1 LKLRASYGLTAS
13 LGPATNSNVILK
25 SAIPNRTFTTERETV
40 LQLVN
45 LENSDLTWEKNHQF
59 NVGVDAGFFG
69 SKLNIS
75 VDVYTRNSFD
85 LISLIKTSGI
95 GGEPKKAINYADMKS
110 HGIDLLI
117 EGTVIRMKNWGWRTN
132 LTFAYNTNKITNAKN
147 LPIIFDLVK
156 AEGGNREGY
165 PVNSL
170 FSLNYQGLN
179 HDTGLPYFI
188 DEFGNKS
195 MAVNLQD
202 ERVDNLVFSGPIDP
216 KFTGG
221 FSNTFNYKNLSLNIF
236 LTYQAGNKIRLYP
249 SFRSSYIDLDAMPK
263 EFYDRWE
270 LPGDETITDV
280 PVINDAY
287 YNLLN
292 QSAAAY
298 PYNNYNYS
306 TVRVADGGFVRLKTV
321 SLTYLLG
328 PQGLKKLSIFNS
340 LSLTAAAIN
349 PWLIYSDKKLKGQ
362 DPEFF
367 NAGGVA
373 QPIQKQITL
382 SLKVGF

>member
-1 LKLRASYGLTAS
+1 MQVCSG
-13 LGPATNSNVILK
+13 
-25 SAIPNRTFTTERETV
+25 
-40 LQLVN
+40 
-45 LENSDLTWEKNHQF
+45 D
-59 NVGVDAGFFG
+59 
-69 SKLNIS
+69 KLNIS
-75 VDVYTRNSFD
+75 FDWYNRNSFD

-95 GGEPKKAINYADMKS
+95 GGEPKKAINYADMES

-117 EGTVIRMKNWGWRTN
+117 GGTIIKMKNWGWRTN
-132 LTFAYNTNKITNAKN
+132 LTFGYNTTKITNAKN

-156 AEGGNREGY
+156 PEGGNKEGY

-170 FSLNYQGLN
+170 FSLNFQGLN

-195 MAVNLQD
+195 LAVNLQD
-202 ERVDNLVFSGPIDP
+202 ERIDNLVFSGSLDP

-221 FSNTFNYKNLSLNIF
+221 FNNTFNYKNLSLNIF
-236 LTYQAGNKIRLYP
+236 VTYQAGNKIRLYP
-249 SFRSSYIDLDAMPK
+249 SFRSSYVDLDAMPK
-263 EFYDRWE
+263 EFHDRWE
-270 LPGDETITDV
+270 LPGDEKVTNI

-287 YNLLN
+287 FNFVD
-292 QSAAAY
+292 QSSAAF
-298 PYNNYNYS
+298 PFNNYNYS
-306 TVRVADGGFVRLKTV
+306 TIRVADGGFVRLKTV
-321 SLTYLLG
+321 SLTYQLG
-328 PQGLKKLSIFNS
+328 PKGVEKLSVFKS
-340 LSLTAAAIN
+340 LSLTAAVTN

-382 SLKVGF
+382 SVKAGF